1 MSVETI
7 YRTCPTCEASCG
19 LKLEVDRDS
28 REVISIKGD
37 PDDIRS
43 AGYVC
48 AKSQA
53 FVYIDQD
60 PERVRSPLRKT
71 DTGWEEVSWEEALDE
86 VGQKLFSIRERH
98 GKDTIAF
105 YYGNPNGHNVHTQ
118 LYTQLFI
125 SMMNSERF
133 FSAGSVDQQP
143 KNLACEIL
151 YGNAWMFQVPDL
163 ARSDFLVCM
172 GGNPL
177 VSQGSIL
184 GAPDAGGRFKALQ
197 ARGGK
202 IVVVDPRR
210 SETAAIAD
218 QHLFIRPGSDAFLLM
233 AWVQELF
240 ARDLVTLGHLD
251 GLVDGVEELR
261 QLAAPWTPEAVAS
274 VTGISAAQIRQLVSD
289 FSAADNP
296 VLYSRIGLC
305 TQEFGT
311 LASWLAEVINILTGR
326 LDVPGGGMF
335 GRPATGQNE
344 PQPAQPL
351 QYGRWHSR
359 ARGFPEYMNMLPA
372 SLMAEE
378 LECEGEDAI
387 KALITIAGNPV
398 LSVPNGKR
406 IRDAMG
412 ELDFVVALD
421 FYINE
426 TSSQADIILPSTTQ
440 LEHSNYEFMFSA
452 FAQDN
457 FARYSPQ
464 VFEPDPDTRGQYQLL
479 MEIAARV
486 NGMNAEDLNDMMLEG
501 MLGMIAA
508 GVDEPQQMVERL
520 KADSAH
526 LEDGERL
533 LDIMLRVGPYNL
545 SLDEVKAQ
553 PHGLD
558 LGPLRSMLP
567 QALRTENQH
576 IQLLHPL
583 LTQDLSRLRKVLER
597 DVPELVMIGRRH
609 IRDMNSW
616 LHNIN
621 NYVRGK
627 NRCTL
632 IMNPLDAERRGVS
645 NGEAVEIST
654 DTGSH
659 VLPLQVSD
667 EMMPGVVSFPHGFG
681 HVYSDTQQSTARE
694 KAPGLSANDLID
706 DTVLDMPSGT
716 SVVNGVPVKVRSIE
730 V

>member
-1 MSVETI
+1 MSTEII

-19 LKLEVDRDS
+19 LKLEVNRDT
-28 REVISIKGD
+28 REVISVKGD

-43 AGYVC
+43 GGYVC

-53 FVYIDQD
+53 FVYIHQD
-60 PERVRSPLRKT
+60 PERLRRPVRKT
-71 DTGWEEVSWEEALDE
+71 AEGWEEISWEEALDE
-86 VGQKLFSIRERH
+86 VGQRLGSIREQH
-98 GKDTIAF
+98 GKDAIAF

-125 SMMNSERF
+125 TMMNSERF

-143 KNLACEIL
+143 KNLACEIM
-151 YGNAWMFQVPDL
+151 YGNAWMFPVPDL
-163 ARSDFLVCM
+163 ARADFLVCM
-172 GGNPL
+172 GGNPV

-184 GAPDAGGRFKALQ
+184 GAPDAKGRFQALQ
-197 ARGGK
+197 QRGGK
-202 IVVVDPRR
+202 IVVLDPRR

-218 QHLFIRPGSDAFLLM
+218 QHLFIRPGTDAFLLM
-233 AWVQELF
+233 AWVHELF
-240 ARDLVTLGHLD
+240 ARNLVTLGRLD
-251 GLVDGVEELR
+251 GLVDGVDELR
-261 QLAAPWTPEAVAS
+261 KRAEPWTPEAVAEL
-274 VTGISAAQIRQLVSD
+274 TGIGAEQIRQLVTD
-289 FSAADNP
+289 FSAAKNP

-326 LDVPGGGMF
+326 LDVPGGAMF

-351 QYGRWHSR
+351 QHGRWHSR
-359 ARGFPEYMNMLPA
+359 ARGFPEYMSMLPA

-378 LECEGEDAI
+378 LECEGEDAV

-406 IRDAMG
+406 IRQAMG
-412 ELDFVVALD
+412 DLDFVVALD

-426 TSSQADIILPSTTQ
+426 TSSQADIILPSITQ

-464 VFEPDPDTRGQYQLL
+464 VFEPDAESRAQYQLL

-486 NGMNAEDLNDMMLEG
+486 NGMEADDLNQMMLDG

-508 GVDEPQQMVERL
+508 EAEEPEALVAQL
-520 KADSAH
+520 KADTAH

-533 LDIMLRVGPYNL
+533 LDIMLRVGPYGL
-545 SLDEVKAQ
+545 SLEQVQ
-553 PHGLD
+553 SHPHGMD
-558 LGPLRSMLP
+558 LGGLQSMLP
-567 QALRTENQH
+567 GALRTANKH
-576 IQLLHPL
+576 VQLLHPL
-583 LTQDLSRLRKVLER
+583 LTTDLER
-597 DVPELVMIGRRH
+597 LGEVLQRPAADLLMVGRRH

-616 LHNIN
+616 LHNIT

-632 IMNPLDAERRGVS
+632 LVNPVDMQRCGLQD
-645 NGEAVEIST
+645 GELAEIST
-654 DTGSH
+654 AVGSAT
-659 VLPLQVSD
+659 LPVEASED
-667 EMMPGVVSFPHGFG
+667 MMPGVVSFPHGFG
-681 HVYSDTQQSTARE
+681 HVYADSRQAVATTRA
-694 KAPGLSANDLID
+694 AGVSANDLIGD
-706 DTVLDMPSGT
+706 QLDQPSGT
-716 SVVNGVPVKVRSIE
+716 SVVNGVPVQLRPAS
-730 V
+730 

>member
-1 MSVETI
+1 MSTETI

-19 LKLEVDRDS
+19 LKLEVDRTS
-28 REVISIKGD
+28 GEVISVKGD

-43 AGYVC
+43 GGYVC

-53 FVYIDQD
+53 FVYIHQD
-60 PERVRSPLRKT
+60 PERLRRPVRKT
-71 DTGWEEVSWEEALDE
+71 VDGWEEVSWEDALNE
-86 VGQKLFSIRERH
+86 VGQKLSAIRQQY
-98 GKDTIAF
+98 GKDSIAY

-125 SMMNSERF
+125 TMMNSERF

-143 KNLACEIL
+143 KNLACEIM
-151 YGNAWMFQVPDL
+151 YGNAWMFPVPDL
-163 ARSDFLVCM
+163 AKADFLVCM
-172 GGNPL
+172 GGNPV

-184 GAPDAGGRFKALQ
+184 GAPDARGRFKALQ
-197 ARGGK
+197 QRGGK
-202 IVVVDPRR
+202 IVVLDPRR
-210 SETAAIAD
+210 SETAALAD
-218 QHLFIRPGSDAFLLM
+218 QHLFIRPGTDAFLLM
-233 AWVQELF
+233 AWVHELF
-240 ARDLVTLGHLD
+240 ARKLVTLGHLD

-261 QLAAPWTPEAVAS
+261 QLAAPWTPEAVAEI
-274 VTGISAAQIRQLVSD
+274 TGISATQIRQLVTD

-326 LDVPGGGMF
+326 LDVPGGAMF

-344 PQPAQPL
+344 PQPSQPL
-351 QYGRWHSR
+351 QHGRWHSR
-359 ARGFPEYMNMLPA
+359 ARGFPEYMSMLPA

-378 LECEGEDAI
+378 LECEGQGAV

-398 LSVPNGKR
+398 LCVPNGKR
-406 IRDAMG
+406 IRRAMG
-412 ELDFVVALD
+412 EMDFVVALD

-464 VFEPDPDTRGQYQLL
+464 VLQPDPDSRAQYQLL
-479 MEIAARV
+479 LEIGARI
-486 NGMNAEDLNDMMLEG
+486 NGMEAADLNGMMLDG
-501 MLGMIAA
+501 MLAMIAEEA
-508 GVDEPQQMVERL
+508 DEPQVLVEQL
-520 KADSAH
+520 KADTAH

-533 LDIMLRVGPYNL
+533 LDIMLRVGPYGL
-545 SLDEVKAQ
+545 SLDQVKAH
-553 PHGLD
+553 PHGMA
-558 LGPLRSMLP
+558 LGPLISMLP
-567 QALRTENQH
+567 QALRTSNQH
-576 IQLLHPL
+576 VHLLHPL
-583 LTQDLSRLRKVLER
+583 LEKDLERLRTVLDRE
-597 DVPELVMIGRRH
+597 PAELVMIGRRH

-616 LHNIN
+616 LHNITP
-621 NYVRGK
+621 YVRGK

-632 IMNPLDAERRGVS
+632 LVNPIDAQRFGLTD
-645 NGEAVEIST
+645 GKPAEIYT
-654 DTGSH
+654 DTGSQ
-659 VLPLQVSD
+659 VLEVQISD

-681 HVYSDTQQSTARE
+681 HVYPDTRQSVATSR
-694 KAPGLSANDLID
+694 APGLSANDLID
-706 DTVLDMPSGT
+706 DSLLDIPSGT
-716 SVVNGVPVKVRSIE
+716 SVVNGVPVHVRPAN
-730 V
+730 